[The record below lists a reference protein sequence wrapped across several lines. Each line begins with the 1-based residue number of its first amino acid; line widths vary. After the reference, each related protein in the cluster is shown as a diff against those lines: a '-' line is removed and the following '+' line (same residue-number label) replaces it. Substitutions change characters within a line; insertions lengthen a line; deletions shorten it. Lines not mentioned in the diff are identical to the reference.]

1 MKPIKII
8 LFIFVFSFCSL
19 LQTYNYEF
27 NIDDEINIYDG
38 KLSINTTESSF
49 LTDSINLNIQMFPN
63 SPDEINYYVLTFD
76 MKFREDYES
85 DFDGVCIGPTW
96 EMNKP
101 GELKIILNKENNL
114 IKTQK
119 LDATNKKGV
128 EEFCSS
134 IDSVD
139 VLFHAVG
146 FVHHGTLLECDDE
159 EFYRSVNVNVY
170 SAYLMSYNLVPQ
182 MLEKG
187 KGNIIIVSSA
197 ASNVKGVEN
206 RFIYGATKAAL
217 NGFVKAVAADYVK
230 KGIRCNAILP
240 GTVET
245 PSWEGRVNMAADPK
259 KAREDFIARQ
269 AMGRLAQPEEIASLA
284 TYLASDESSF
294 VTGTLNL
301 IDGGWTL

>member
-1 MKPIKII
+1 MRLKDKKII
-8 LFIFVFSFCSL
+8 VTAAAQGIGRATAMMFAKEGASVIA
-19 LQTYNYEF
+19 T
-27 NIDDEINIYDG
+27 DINEE
-38 KLSINTTESSF
+38 KLNE
-49 LTDSINLNIQMFPN
+49 
-63 SPDEINYYVLTFD
+63 
-76 MKFREDYES
+76 
-85 DFDGVCIGPTW
+85 
-96 EMNKP
+96 
-101 GELKIILNKENNL
+101 LNKENNL

-119 LDATNKKGV
+119 LDATNKKAV

-134 IDSVD
+134 IVSVD
-139 VLFHAVG
+139 VLFHAVV

-170 SAYLMSYNLVPQ
+170 SAYLMSYNLVPK

-245 PSWEGRVNMAADPK
+245 PSWEGRVNMATDPK